1 MKAAHD
7 LQAGTGSGASSR
19 GLRIL
24 HVIPSVAMGSGG
36 PSKAI
41 GQMERVLSG
50 LGMEVVTATTDD
62 DGPGRRLPVGTGEPD
77 TAHGATR
84 FHFRLQARPYKISLP
99 LLAWLRRNVGAFDVV
114 HVHALFSFAPIVAAW
129 IARNRGVP
137 YVIRPLG
144 VLNHY
149 GMERRRSRLK
159 ACSVRI
165 LEGPL
170 LRDAA
175 AVHFTARQEQEQAER
190 LGVPMR
196 SRIVPLGIEP
206 MAEES
211 AERFLAAHPGL
222 GRKRLL
228 FLSRIDRKKNIES
241 LLQAMPLIRSAIPE
255 VSLAIC
261 GDGDATYVRE
271 LKSLG
276 VALGLE
282 DCIVWAGHVDGPM
295 KASALAAADVF
306 VLPSFS
312 ENFGIAAV
320 EALGVGLPCI
330 LGEGVAVAERV
341 QAEDAGMAIAPTS
354 EAVAAAVISLLDS
367 PARLALCGANARRLA
382 MQAYSLEAMG
392 RGLQAMY
399 LEATGYRRSGLQ

>member
-7 LQAGTGSGASSR
+7 LQAGTGSSRSSR
-19 GLRIL
+19 PLRIL

-62 DGPGRRLPVGTGEPD
+62 DGPGRRLPVRTGEPE
-77 TAHGATR
+77 TAHGVTR

-99 LLAWLRRNVGAFDVV
+99 LMIWLQRNVGAFDVV

-137 YVIRPLG
+137 YIVRPLG

-149 GMERRRSRLK
+149 GMERRRSGLK
-159 ACSVRI
+159 ACSVRF

-175 AVHFTARQEQEQAER
+175 AVQFTARQEQEQAER

-196 SRIVPLGIEP
+196 SRVVPLGIEP
-206 MAEES
+206 MAEEP
-211 AERFLAAHPGL
+211 AELFLAAHRGL
-222 GRKRLL
+222 GRRRLL

-241 LLQAMPLIRSAIPE
+241 LLQAMPRIRSAIPD

-261 GDGDATYVRE
+261 GDGDATYVGE
-271 LKSLG
+271 LKSL
-276 VALGLE
+276 AASLGLE
-282 DCIVWAGHVDGPM
+282 DCIAWAGHVDGPM
-295 KASALAAADVF
+295 KASALAAATVF

-341 QAEDAGMAIAPTS
+341 QAEEAGIAIDPTP
-354 EAVAAAVISLLDS
+354 EGVATAVISLLGS
-367 PARLALCGANARRLA
+367 PERLAHYGANARRLA
-382 MQAYSLEAMG
+382 EQHYSLDAMG
-392 RGLQAMY
+392 LGLQALY
-399 LEATGYRRSGLQ
+399 LEAAEFGRSAEQ